1 MTVDISEITDTPQ
14 IEPNVLPST
23 MFVRDNLEI
32 MRGIDSEC
40 IDLIYLDPPFNSK
53 HNYAAPIGS
62 EAAGAEF
69 KDMWS
74 LDDVDAEWIGMIA
87 DEHPKLHG
95 ILKAVPDDS
104 DKSYLVY
111 MAVRLLE
118 MYRILKD
125 TGSIYLHCDPT
136 MGAWLRIVLDAIFG
150 KRNFRNEIVW
160 HRTDGAKL
168 SQHTPKTWGKS
179 SDIIL
184 YYAKS
189 DFVGVRPYREL
200 SREEADGKFKHTDKR
215 GRYFTKGLSIFRRPS
230 HGPRPNLC
238 YTWRGFTNPHP
249 SGWTLSKNRL
259 EEEYQK
265 GNIVITNDG
274 RIERRKYEKDYP
286 GLPMSDVWTDIP
298 NLTGDN
304 SEKTGYPTQEPIA
317 LLDRIIKAS
326 SNKGDWVLDPF
337 CGCATTCVAAHFL
350 GRKWI
355 GIDISPAA
363 DILVRKR
370 IDQEIRN
377 DWVSSGVA
385 VYEPPP
391 SRTDIPIRSGKQV
404 DPRGYKQ
411 ILYGKQGGYCNLCN
425 VHFEPR
431 NLTID
436 HIIPKSKGGQD
447 LEGNLQLL
455 CNHCNSSKGA
465 RAMAE
470 MKAMFSTYAPT

>member
-1 MTVDISEITDTPQ
+1 MTVEISEITD
-14 IEPNVLPST
+14 ISEVEPNVLPST

-74 LDDVDAEWIGMIA
+74 LDDVDAQWIELIVK
-87 DEHPKLHG
+87 DHPDLHA

-118 MYRILKD
+118 MHRILKL

-136 MGAWLRIVLDAIFG
+136 MNAWLRIVCDCIFG

-160 HRTDGAKL
+160 HYSNL
-168 SQHTPKTWGKS
+168 SATRRYFPKKHDT
-179 SDIIL
+179 IL
-184 YYAKS
+184 FFSKS
-189 DFVGVRPYREL
+189 DAWTFNDKAVRIAYSESSNDRVKYKGSGFAKNAKGSWIHP
-200 SREEADGKFKHTDKR
+200 DGKIPDSVWDIP
-215 GRYFTKGLSIFRRPS
+215 L
-230 HGPRPNLC
+230 L
-238 YTWRGFTNPHP
+238 
-249 SGWTLSKNRL
+249 
-259 EEEYQK
+259 K
-265 GNIVITNDG
+265 GN
-274 RIERRKYEKDYP
+274 ERE
-286 GLPMSDVWTDIP
+286 
-298 NLTGDN
+298 
-304 SEKTGYPTQEPIA
+304 GYPTQKP
-317 LLDRIIKAS
+317 LKLVHRIIVAS

-350 GRKWI
+350 ERKWI

-363 DILVRKR
+363 DILVRRR
-370 IDQEIRN
+370 IDKETRN

-404 DPRGYKQ
+404 DPRAYKK
-411 ILYGKQGGYCNLCN
+411 ILYGKQGGYCNLCRT
-425 VHFEPR
+425 HFQPR

-455 CNHCNSSKGA
+455 CQACNSSKGA

-470 MKAMFSTYAPT
+470 MKAMFSTYAPTPHTYEL